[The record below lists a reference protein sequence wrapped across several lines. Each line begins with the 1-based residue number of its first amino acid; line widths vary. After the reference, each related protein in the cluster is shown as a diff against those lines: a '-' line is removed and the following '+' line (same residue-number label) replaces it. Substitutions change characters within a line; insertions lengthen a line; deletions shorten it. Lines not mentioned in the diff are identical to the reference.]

1 MKQASPIELISRI
14 LVTLLVIISL
24 LYLLLGASWK
34 GVWMG
39 AVIIVG
45 VYLLTI
51 NIIKDIRRKRDH
63 D

>member
-14 LVTLLVIISL
+14 QVTLLDIISL

>member
-39 AVIIVG
+39 GVIIVG

-51 NIIKDIRRKRDH
+51 NIIKDIRRKRDN

>member
-34 GVWMG
+34 VVWMG

-51 NIIKDIRRKRDH
+51 NIIKDIRRKKDN

>member
-24 LYLLLGASWK
+24 LYLLLGDSWK

-51 NIIKDIRRKRDH
+51 NIIKDIRRKRDN

>member
-24 LYLLLGASWK
+24 LYLLLGPSWK

-51 NIIKDIRRKRDH
+51 NIIKDIRRKRDN